1 MKNKFIKS
9 TIILIIGGL
18 ITKLLGFVIKIVYTR
33 MIGEDGISLFMLV
46 TPAYSLFI
54 TIAQLGLPIA
64 ISKLVAENK
73 NSKKII
79 FSIIPLM
86 LILNF
91 ILVVIIFSCSSF
103 IANDLLKEPNSKLL
117 LMAMALVLP
126 FISLSSIIR
135 GYFFGKQKMF
145 PHTLSNIIEQIVKL
159 GLIFLIIPILMKKG
173 IVIAVSGLILLN
185 IISEIV
191 SIIVFLFF
199 LPKNFCIKKKDIKPD
214 INSCKE
220 VLKISIPSVSSRFIG
235 NIGFF
240 FEPIILTNILI
251 SIGYS
256 SKYIVREYG
265 IYNAYSI
272 PLLLLPSFFIAA
284 LASALVPEISK
295 FYQQRN
301 LKMVKRR
308 FNQALGISFII
319 GLVFNI
325 ILYIYADDL
334 LKIIYNT
341 TSGTQ
346 YIKFLA
352 PFFLLFYLEGPMISM
367 LQALNKATVSMKIT
381 LYGVILKLLAITIL
395 SFLHIG
401 IYGLVA
407 SEIINIIFVVILNYK
422 EIRKVIN

>member
-173 IVIAVSGLILLN
+173 IIIAVSGLILLN